1 MKNLKKLYKLYSEV
15 IESISK
21 WKERAWC
28 DFGVEMLNEM
38 TDQVMKYGDMC
49 MRLPKDLKEWNAYK
63 ELKTEIDTLQFL
75 VHALVISKQ
84 LLRRSRCF
92 CS

>member
-38 TDQVMKYGDMC
+38 TDQVTKYGDMC

-63 ELKTEIDTLQFL
+63 ELKTEIDTLKDVL
-75 VHALVISKQ
+75 PIIIDIKKQ
-84 LLRRSRCF
+84 NIKDRHWK
-92 CS
+92 